1 MKKFIT
7 FLLIIAGLYLL
18 LLIPMP
24 ENKSEP
30 QKASEIPFI
39 WDQDA
44 LWENLEIAFLRA
56 KAIPSEELDSIVQEL
71 TFETDSILN
80 SYENKAIKPEDDFY
94 PLIELRFFQI
104 APLIAAQENKSDWH
118 IRFYNRVRKKIKLDS
133 RFWDMNSAS
142 ARSRGDFIAI
152 QR

>member
-24 ENKSEP
+24 ENKNEP

-56 KAIPSEELDSIVQEL
+56 KAISSEELDSIVQDMA
-71 TFETDSILN
+71 FENDSILN
-80 SYENKAIKPEDDFY
+80 AYENKTIKPEDGFY
-94 PLIELRFFQI
+94 ALIE
-104 APLIAAQENKSDWH
+104 
-118 IRFYNRVRKKIKLDS
+118 
-133 RFWDMNSAS
+133 
-142 ARSRGDFIAI
+142 
-152 QR
+152 

>member
-7 FLLIIAGLYLL
+7 FLLLIAGLYLL

-30 QKASEIPFI
+30 QKASQIPFI

-44 LWENLEIAFLRA
+44 LWENLEIAFIQA
-56 KAIPSEELDSIVQEL
+56 KAIPSEELDSIVRDMA
-71 TFETDSILN
+71 FKNDSILN
-80 SYENKAIKPEDDFY
+80 AYKDKAIKPEDDFY
-94 PLIELRFFQI
+94 PLIERRFFQI

-118 IRFYNRVRKKIKLDS
+118 VRFYNRVRKKIKREGKREDVEKRRENMPGRLK
-133 RFWDMNSAS
+133 
-142 ARSRGDFIAI
+142 
-152 QR
+152 